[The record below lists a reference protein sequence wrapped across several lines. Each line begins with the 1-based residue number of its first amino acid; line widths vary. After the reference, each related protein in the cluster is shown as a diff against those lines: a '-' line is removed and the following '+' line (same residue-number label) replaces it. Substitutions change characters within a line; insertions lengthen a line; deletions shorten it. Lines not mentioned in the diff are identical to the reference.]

1 MIIEIP
7 WSNDN
12 WSNETDSSHLLLSL
26 EVTIRRPVA
35 LYGSNY
41 RAFAVSN
48 LLKFVGS
55 FQYSH
60 CTFKLSYFININI
73 KQKQYRSHKDT
84 TISYSHFSI
93 FLACNHPQ
101 FFINRRSDNNRLA
114 DSNVLRK
121 IPLYAKIEK
130 LPCAWSSFNAS
141 TFPTPFLSL
150 HRRPRNKTNE
160 VPDAPMT
167 LPPGSPAPYRS
178 VIVHRS
184 SYRVKISTR
193 CRNSSIIGRGSYS
206 GSN

>member
-12 WSNETDSSHLLLSL
+12 WSNETDSWHLLLSL

-48 LLKFVGS
+48 LLEFVRS

-60 CTFKLSYFININI
+60 RTFKLSYFININI

-114 DSNVLRK
+114 DLNILHK
-121 IPLYAKIEK
+121 IPPYVKITK
-130 LPCAWSSFNAS
+130 LPCTRSSFDPC
-141 TFPTPFLSL
+141 TFLTPFLSL
-150 HRRPRNKTNE
+150 RRRLRVKTNE
-160 VPDAPMT
+160 VPDGAMI
-167 LPPGSPAPYRS
+167 LRPGSLHHIAS
-178 VIVHRS
+178 
-184 SYRVKISTR
+184 
-193 CRNSSIIGRGSYS
+193 
-206 GSN
+206 

>member
-48 LLKFVGS
+48 LLKFVRS

-60 CTFKLSYFININI
+60 RTFKLSHFININI
-73 KQKQYRSHKDT
+73 KQKRYRSHKDT
-84 TISYSHFSI
+84 TISYFHFPI

-101 FFINRRSDNNRLA
+101 FFINRRSDDNRLA
-114 DSNVLRK
+114 DLNILHK
-121 IPLYAKIEK
+121 IPLYVKIKK
-130 LPCAWSSFNAS
+130 LSCAWSSFDPC
-141 TFPTPFLSL
+141 TFSTPFLSL
-150 HRRPRNKTNE
+150 RRRLRIKTSE
-160 VPDAPMT
+160 VPDVPMI
-167 LPPGSPAPYRS
+167 LRPGSSASYRL
-178 VIVHRS
+178 VIVVRS
-184 SYRVKISTR
+184 SYRVKILTR